1 MKKKRT
7 KENSEQQADI
17 IKMIAIP
24 IMMLDVDY
32 CIDAAKKML
41 NQASR
46 QEAMSVLNPNHPKI
60 KNDILSKQGK
70 ALLTLCEYVNL
81 LREIDKLNLQL
92 KKEQKNRDEILK
104 MFI

>member
-1 MKKKRT
+1 MEKT

-32 CIDAAKKML
+32 CIDAAKEML

-46 QEAMSVLNPNHPKI
+46 QEAMSVHKLNHPQI
-60 KNDILSKQGK
+60 KNDILLKKGK
-70 ALLTLCEYVNL
+70 ALLTLCEYVKAL
-81 LREIDKLNLQL
+81 KEIDELNLQL
-92 KKEQKNRDEILK
+92 AKEQQSRDKISKL
-104 MFI
+104 FI